1 MQELKRWWLVLLL
14 ALPGVGWSAPVF
26 EPFVVKDIRVEG
38 LERIAIGT
46 VFNYLPLEIGEQL
59 DAGRSR
65 EVIRAL
71 FKTGFFDDV
80 RLARDGDVLIVQV
93 KERPAIAEITI
104 SGNKDLETDQLLE
117 ALKGIGLAEG
127 RVFDRSSLD
136 RIEKE
141 LERQYFAQ
149 GKYGVRI
156 TSTITPVEDNRVE
169 VAIEIYEGKVARIRH
184 ISIVGNRVFTEGV
197 LLDQFQLSPPTVLS
211 FLGNS
216 DQYSRQKLSGDLESL
231 RSYYLDRG
239 YINFSIESTQVSI
252 TPDRRDVY
260 ITINI
265 SEGEKYTIKEVR
277 LAGDLMVAEEEL
289 QRLLKIAPGEVF
301 SRRRVTESSNA
312 ISERLGEEGF
322 AFANVTPSPDID
334 KVRREVSLTFFV
346 DPGKRI
352 YVRRI
357 NISGN
362 ARTRDSVV
370 RRELRQMEGGWIS
383 TQKIN
388 RSRIRLQRLGF
399 FDEVNVE
406 TPVVPG
412 IDDQMD
418 VNFTVSERSSGSLMA
433 GLGYSQGQGL
443 LINASISQNNIFG
456 TGNRVTASINNS
468 SVNKIYSFS
477 YTNPYYTIDGIS
489 RGFRIFSRS
498 TDARRA
504 NVAAYTSDIYGG
516 GINFGFPLS
525 EFNRARLALDYENTR
540 LNTSTAT
547 PASYLG
553 FIADNGDE
561 FDIVRFTL
569 TWSHDTRNR
578 AIFADRGGNRILSA
592 NVAVPLGNL
601 EYYKIRYRESR
612 FFPLSE
618 DFTLLLK
625 ADLASGDGYGNTT
638 ELPFWERYYAG
649 GPSSVR
655 GYRANRLGPQEDG
668 SPRGGALKVVGN
680 AELIL
685 PMPFATDNKSLRL
698 TAFFDIG
705 NVFERRKDFDAG
717 ELRYSAGLSVMWLTP
732 MAPLTFSYAWPLNDA
747 PGDDVEQFQFSLG
760 AFGF

>member
-1 MQELKRWWLVLLL
+1 MRELNRLLLVLLL
-14 ALPGVGWSAPVF
+14 CVPAWGWGASSF
-26 EPFVVKDIRVEG
+26 EPFVVRDIRIEG
-38 LERIAIGT
+38 LERIAMGT
-46 VFNYLPLEIGEQL
+46 VLNYLPLEVGERL
-59 DAGRSR
+59 DPARAADI
-65 EVIRAL
+65 IRAL

-80 RLARDGDVLIVQV
+80 RLDRAGDALVVTV
-93 KERPAIAEITI
+93 KERPAIASIAI
-104 SGNKDLETDQLLE
+104 SGNKELKTEQLLE
-117 ALKGIGLAEG
+117 ALKSIGLAEG

-136 RIEKE
+136 KIEKE

-156 TSTITPVEDNRVE
+156 TSTITPVENNRVD
-169 VAIEIYEGKVARIRH
+169 VAIEIFEGKVAKIRR
-184 ISIVGNRVFTEGV
+184 ISIVGNRVYKEKT
-197 LLDQFQLSPPTVLS
+197 LLGQFQLSPPTVLS

-239 YINFSIESTQVSI
+239 YVNFSIESTQVSI

-260 ITINI
+260 VTINI
-265 SEGEKYTIKEVR
+265 SEGEKYTISEVR
-277 LAGDLMVAEEEL
+277 LAGDLVVEEAEL
-289 QRLLKIAPGEVF
+289 QRLLRIAAGDVF
-301 SRRRVTESSNA
+301 SRRRITESSNA

-334 KVRREVSLTFFV
+334 KEKREVSLTFFV

-370 RRELRQMEGGWIS
+370 RRELRQLEGGWIS

-388 RSRIRLQRLGF
+388 RSRVRLQRLGF

-412 IDDQMD
+412 VDDQMD
-418 VNFTVSERSSGSLMA
+418 VNFSVNERSSGSIMA
-433 GLGYSQGQGL
+433 GIGYSQGQGL
-443 LINASISQNNIFG
+443 LVNASITQDNLFG
-456 TGNRVTASINNS
+456 TGNRMTASINNS
-468 SVNKIYSFS
+468 VINKIYSFS

-489 RGFRIFSRS
+489 RGFRIFSRT

-504 NVAAYTSDIYGG
+504 NVAAYTSDVYGG
-516 GINFGFPLS
+516 GISFGFPLS
-525 EFNRARLALDYENTR
+525 EFNRARLALDYESTR
-540 LNTSTAT
+540 LNTFGVT
-547 PASYLG
+547 PASYLK

-561 FDIVRFTL
+561 FDIIRFTL

-578 AIFADRGGNRILSA
+578 AIFADRGGNRVLSA
-592 NVAVPLGNL
+592 NVSIPLGNL
-601 EYYKIRYRESR
+601 EYYKIRYRESH
-612 FFPLSE
+612 FFPLGG
-618 DFTLLLK
+618 DYVFRLK
-625 ADLASGDGYGNTT
+625 SDIAMGDGYGNTS

-655 GYRANRLGPQEDG
+655 GYRANRLGPLEQG
-668 SPRGGALKVVGN
+668 SPRGGSFKVVGG

-685 PMPFATDNKSLRL
+685 PMPFAADNKSLRL
-698 TAFFDIG
+698 SAFFDIG
-705 NVFERRKDFDAG
+705 NVFEGRKNFDAG
-717 ELRYSAGLSVMWLTP
+717 ELRYSTGLSLMWLTP
-732 MAPLTFSYAWPLNDA
+732 MAPMIFSYAWPLNDE
-747 PGDDVEQFQFSLG
+747 PGDSLERFQFSLG